1 MGRAVSGPEFH
12 VNSGS
17 GQVGSLHLWVGLGR
31 VGSGQ
36 ENRTH
41 VLLFPGQTPFFTAV
55 RGSVRVRTLPRGS
68 DRVRSTGHCPLGSVL
83 RVTTGGDLL
92 PFSTPDHIGPHW
104 TYFTRPQCV
113 MVEVRAR
120 SDMVIRQTY

>member
-68 DRVRSTGHCPLGSVL
+68 DRVRSTGHCHFQKKIPLGSVL
-83 RVTTGGDLL
+83 RVTTGVTSYHFLHRI
-92 PFSTPDHIGPHW
+92 T
-104 TYFTRPQCV
+104 
-113 MVEVRAR
+113 
-120 SDMVIRQTY
+120 